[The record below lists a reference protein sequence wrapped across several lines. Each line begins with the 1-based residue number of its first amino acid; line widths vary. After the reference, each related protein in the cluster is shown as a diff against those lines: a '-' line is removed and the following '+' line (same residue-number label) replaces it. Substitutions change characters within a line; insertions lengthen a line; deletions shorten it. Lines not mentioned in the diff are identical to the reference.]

1 MNIPPSLSN
10 TLPFTSTLLYRWCL
24 HPHWVEKLI
33 CKLSSCFSILWLLHK
48 ASAAPVSA
56 SVFLFFWLDWVFVA
70 MHRLSVFQHQFLSWL
85 CKPEQKKEADSGS
98 QLGLVV
104 VQSLSRVQLFATPW
118 TTACQA
124 SSSSTNSQNLLK
136 LMSIESLMPSNHLI
150 LCCPLLP
157 PSIFPSIRVFSN
169 ESVLC
174 IR

>member
-56 SVFLFFWLDWVFVA
+56 SVFLLFWLDWVFVA

-85 CKPEQKKEADSGS
+85 CKPEQKKKPTVALS
-98 QLGLVV
+98 LGLLLFSHSVESN
-104 VQSLSRVQLFATPW
+104 SLRPHGLQHARPPRPAPTPGS
-118 TTACQA
+118 C
-124 SSSSTNSQNLLK
+124 SNS
-136 LMSIESLMPSNHLI
+136 
-150 LCCPLLP
+150 CPL
-157 PSIFPSIRVFSN
+157 SQ
-169 ESVLC
+169 
-174 IR
+174 

>member
-10 TLPFTSTLLYRWCL
+10 TLPFTSTLLYRWCF

-85 CKPEQKKEADSGS
+85 CKPEQKKKPTVALS
-98 QLGLVV
+98 LGLLLFSHSVESN
-104 VQSLSRVQLFATPW
+104 SLRPHGLQHARPPRPAPTPR
-118 TTACQA
+118 TC
-124 SSSSTNSQNLLK
+124 SNS
-136 LMSIESLMPSNHLI
+136 
-150 LCCPLLP
+150 CPL
-157 PSIFPSIRVFSN
+157 SQ
-169 ESVLC
+169 
-174 IR
+174 